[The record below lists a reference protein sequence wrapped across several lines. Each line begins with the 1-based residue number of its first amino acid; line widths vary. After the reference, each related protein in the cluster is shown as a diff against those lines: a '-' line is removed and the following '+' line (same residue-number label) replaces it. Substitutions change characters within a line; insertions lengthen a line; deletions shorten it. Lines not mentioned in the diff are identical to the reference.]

1 MKAAL
6 FCTSLGNNYAQKTQG
21 IVCNTG
27 LSDLEPNCEICHFL
41 FLKEM
46 DLDNH
51 GYDVSSTL
59 AGKGEQINV
68 FSEKHIFL
76 AQSYWLNYVKAYSFF
91 NNFPTISLLPP
102 SSTP

>member
-1 MKAAL
+1 
-6 FCTSLGNNYAQKTQG
+6 
-21 IVCNTG
+21 
-27 LSDLEPNCEICHFL
+27 
-41 FLKEM
+41 M